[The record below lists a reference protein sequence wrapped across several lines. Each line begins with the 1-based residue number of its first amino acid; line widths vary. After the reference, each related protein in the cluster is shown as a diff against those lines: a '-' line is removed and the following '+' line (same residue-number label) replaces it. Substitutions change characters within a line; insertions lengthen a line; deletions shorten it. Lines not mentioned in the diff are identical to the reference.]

1 MSGGGRVFVNY
12 RFSQPGRYPRQHYD
26 HLYPSDQFPH
36 AYPVTTDPLTGR
48 TDGIL
53 KRPETDPLVIHTQ
66 SASEY
71 WQRRGSLVHTNSL
84 GNDLPDHERS
94 RVYLFASAEH
104 SPDHINGPIHDQF
117 KHPSNPLNITAL
129 LRAMIDNLDDWAT
142 ASTLPPDSRV
152 PTREAETCVPAE
164 VSNSQFPA
172 IPNVQAP
179 STSNRLFVQDH
190 GPDFDQGVLSVEP
203 PVEDKGKEYT
213 VLVPHVDA
221 DGNDVPGIRGPE
233 LEVPL
238 ATYTGWNFR
247 PTGAAEKAM
256 AAVNGSYLPFT
267 KTRTE
272 RLEKGDPRPSIEE
285 RYGSRAR
292 YVKLVALAS
301 QRLVEQRL
309 ILEEDAD
316 RFVEQAMSEPAFDEI
331 G

>member
-1 MSGGGRVFVNY
+1 M
-12 RFSQPGRYPRQHYD
+12 
-26 HLYPSDQFPH
+26 
-36 AYPVTTDPLTGR
+36 
-48 TDGIL
+48 
-53 KRPETDPLVIHTQ
+53 
-66 SASEY
+66 
-71 WQRRGSLVHTNSL
+71 
-84 GNDLPDHERS
+84 
-94 RVYLFASAEH
+94 
-104 SPDHINGPIHDQF
+104 
-117 KHPSNPLNITAL
+117 
-129 LRAMIDNLDDWAT
+129 
-142 ASTLPPDSRV
+142 
-152 PTREAETCVPAE
+152 
-164 VSNSQFPA
+164 
-172 IPNVQAP
+172 
-179 STSNRLFVQDH
+179 
-190 GPDFDQGVLSVEP
+190 
-203 PVEDKGKEYT
+203 
-213 VLVPHVDA
+213 DA

-247 PTGAAEKAM
+247 PQGAAEEAM

-267 KTRTE
+267 KTRAE